1 MYQIKQIPEDFI
13 VDEIINIKPQKEG
26 DYSYFILKKRDYT
39 TNDAIQKIADK
50 LKINTKNIGFAGNK
64 DRRAITTQLIS
75 FYKVS
80 KEKLENLN
88 LKDIGLKFFGYGKAP
103 ISLGELKGNK
113 FKITVKNLSDK
124 EIKSL
129 KNKVKQIILVPNL
142 FGEQR
147 FSNNNAEI
155 GKSIIKKDFK
165 NAVELIL
172 KNKGYSEDKVSDAI
186 SEKTTDYIGAL
197 RKINKKILK
206 LYIHAYQSEIF
217 NKTVEE
223 YKGKPQQKIPVIGF
237 GTELERYNKELQ
249 KIIIDMMKKEK
260 ITFRDFIIPQIPELS
275 SEGNERDLFTEV
287 KGLSYEIEN
296 DDLNKGKNKTILDF
310 SLNKGCY
317 ATVVVS
323 YLFD

>member
-13 VDEIINIKPQKEG
+13 VDEIINIKQQKEG
-26 DYSYFILKKRDYT
+26 DYIYLILKKKDYT
-39 TNDAIQKIADK
+39 TNDAIQRIADK
-50 LKINTKNIGFAGNK
+50 LKLNTKNIGFAGNK
-64 DRRAITTQLIS
+64 DRKAITTQLIS

-80 KEKLENLN
+80 KETLENLN
-88 LKDIGLKFFGYGKAP
+88 LKDIELKFFGYGKAP

-113 FKITVKNLSDK
+113 FKITVRNLINK

-129 KNKVKQIILVPNL
+129 KSKVNKTILVPNL

-165 NAVELIL
+165 KAVALIL
-172 KNKGYSEDKVSDAI
+172 KNNGYSENKVSDAI

-217 NKTVEE
+217 NKTIEK
-223 YKGKPQQKIPVIGF
+223 YKGKSHQKIPVIGF
-237 GTELERYNKELQ
+237 GTELENYDNELQ
-249 KIIIDMMKKEK
+249 KIIKKLMEKEK
-260 ITFRDFIIPQIPELS
+260 ITFRDFIIKQIPELS
-275 SEGNERDLFTEV
+275 SNGDDRDLFVEV
-287 KGLSYEIEN
+287 KDLNYKIEN
-296 DDLNKGKNKTILDF
+296 DETNKGKKKIILDF

-317 ATVVVS
+317 ATVVVD
-323 YLFD
+323 YLFN